1 MVCPSDDSLR
11 HLLHNAEQETSSTDV
26 LSHLAGCPACMD
38 RVSTWNEQ
46 SRLDTLLRGAGQ
58 SDIAIARASRVII
71 PGDVEALTCAYAPGT
86 APLRMIGQYEILRP
100 IGSGGGGDVFEAR
113 HTLLQNR
120 VAIKL
125 LKPKHSGDQDAR
137 QRFFRE
143 MKSIGQLDDPYIV
156 RAFDAGEADG
166 TLYLAMELVD
176 GENVDNLARR
186 LAPMP
191 VADACE
197 IIRQAA
203 LGLQHVHECGL
214 VHRDL
219 KPSNLLMSK
228 TGIKIA
234 DLGLALLKRGEL
246 IEERLT
252 GVHTVLGTADY
263 MAPEQAEGSHEVDI
277 RADLY
282 SLGCTLFRLLTGR
295 TPFAMPE
302 NSSPVKKMWAHASL
316 PIPEIQ
322 QFRPDV
328 PPELAAVVKKLM
340 AKNRNDRFAQPK
352 DLAEALAPFCLKPDL
367 PSMMLPL
374 GTIAPAVFGNN
385 STAKNPTEPLASPSA
400 ASQGTVVQSPSL
412 PLRRFAGIAAG
423 IVSCALLAVG
433 WWWVRDTTEPVPP
446 GGPQNHQLAVAA
458 NVTPQTPPVA
468 EPPKNPILDDKKNPV
483 PQVADNLPPAIAV
496 PLGPIGQRWQ
506 KAFGLVPIELKWGD
520 RSGMGT
526 WRLDEDV
533 QALVIQAHKTIRLVK
548 LGEFRR
554 GDQGFTLGCD
564 VIHQSNDGE
573 LGVFLGFQRE
583 DKDNPRFARF
593 QAIAISALPSS
604 PKGKIAI
611 VRRNIREI
619 NLHSGQVNH
628 DRNHNMIMD
637 VPNGLKTLPFEI
649 RMTGGYVDRVLFC
662 GESCFELC
670 SPARSAQYSDSEYE
684 GDFGFFVFDTSAWFS
699 NPRFQRNLPCP

>member
-11 HLLHNAEQETSSTDV
+11 RLLHNAEQETSSTDV

-38 RVSTWNEQ
+38 RVSTWNER

-58 SDIAIARASRVII
+58 SDIAIAPASRVVI
-71 PGDVEALTCAYAPGT
+71 PGGVEALTCAYAPGT
-86 APLRMIGQYEILRP
+86 APLRMIGPYEILRP

-156 RAFDAGEADG
+156 RAFDAGEVDG

-176 GENVDNLARR
+176 GENVDALARR
-186 LAPMP
+186 LAPVP

-228 TGIKIA
+228 TGVKIA

-328 PPELAAVVKKLM
+328 PPELAAVVTKLM
-340 AKNRNDRFAQPK
+340 AKHRNDRFAQPK
-352 DLAEALAPFCLKPDL
+352 DLAEALAPFCTKPDL
-367 PSMMLPL
+367 PSLMLPL
-374 GTIAPAVFGNN
+374 GMIARVAIGNN
-385 STAKNPTEPLASPSA
+385 STAKDPTEPLANPSA
-400 ASQGTVVQSPSL
+400 ASHGTELQTHATKVRRPRTVAVSVAVV
-412 PLRRFAGIAAG
+412 AGVLAA
-423 IVSCALLAVG
+423 LG
-433 WWWVRDTTEPVPP
+433 WWGIHAASRSDRDAQARTNSGLAASTGIPPKSPAIESPTTLTAVNPAANVLPVAAVQVP
-446 GGPQNHQLAVAA
+446 AVAA
-458 NVTPQTPPVA
+458 P
-468 EPPKNPILDDKKNPV
+468 DS
-483 PQVADNLPPAIAV
+483 
-496 PLGPIGQRWQ
+496 PLTQQWQ
-506 KAFGLVPIELKWGD
+506 KVFGIRPTDVTWQR
-520 RSGMGT
+520 RSGLGA
-526 WRLDEDV
+526 WRLDDDLKS
-533 QALVIQAHKTIRLVK
+533 LVIHGNRTIRLVQ
-548 LGEFRR
+548 LGELQPDAIGKIRLGVDISIR
-554 GDQGFTLGCD
+554 SDQGSFGF
-564 VIHQSNDGE
+564 
-573 LGVFLGFQRE
+573 FLGFRQNPDDPERAAVFQVVEVMWLNVVDSNRRVVVQRYLGSINSE
-583 DKDNPRFARF
+583 NGTVGGKRDDFVSLTVPMLHDKLRLEIELENHRLSRVV
-593 QAIAISALPSS
+593 LNELNY
-604 PKGKIAI
+604 PKLCA
-611 VRRNIREI
+611 
-619 NLHSGQVNH
+619 
-628 DRNHNMIMD
+628 D
-637 VPNGLKTLPFEI
+637 PFN
-649 RMTGGYVDRVLFC
+649 
-662 GESCFELC
+662 
-670 SPARSAQYSDSEYE
+670 AQYFLEDYC
-684 GDFGFFVFDTSAWFS
+684 GAFGVYAADATVEFR
-699 NPRFQRNLPCP
+699 NPSMTRDP

>member
-1 MVCPSDDSLR
+1 M
-11 HLLHNAEQETSSTDV
+11 
-26 LSHLAGCPACMD
+26 LSHLADCPVCRD
-38 RVSTWNEQ
+38 RVSTWNER
-46 SRLDTLLRGAGQ
+46 SRLDTLLRAAGK
-58 SDIAIARASRVII
+58 SEIEIAPAPRDII
-71 PGDVEALTCAYAPGT
+71 PGGVEALTCAYAPGT
-86 APLRMIGQYEILRP
+86 APLRMIGPYEILRP

-176 GENVDNLARR
+176 GENVDTLARR

-234 DLGLALLKRGEL
+234 DLGLALLKRGDP

-263 MAPEQAEGSHEVDI
+263 MSPEQAEGSHEVDI

-316 PIPEIQ
+316 PIPEVQ

-328 PPELAAVVKKLM
+328 PPELAALVKKLM
-340 AKNRNDRFAQPK
+340 AKHRNDRFAQPK
-352 DLAEALAPFCLKPDL
+352 DLAEALVPFCTKPDL

-374 GTIAPAVFGNN
+374 GMMAPAAIGNN
-385 STAKNPTEPLASPSA
+385 STAKDPTEPLAIPSA
-400 ASQGTVVQSPSL
+400 ASHGTEFQTHATEVRRPRNVAVSVAVV
-412 PLRRFAGIAAG
+412 AG
-423 IVSCALLAVG
+423 VLAVLG
-433 WWWVRDTTEPVPP
+433 WWGIHAASRPDKDAEARTNSGLAASTGNPPKSPTIDSSTTLTAVNPVTTVLPVAAVQVP
-446 GGPQNHQLAVAA
+446 AVAA
-458 NVTPQTPPVA
+458 P
-468 EPPKNPILDDKKNPV
+468 DS
-483 PQVADNLPPAIAV
+483 
-496 PLGPIGQRWQ
+496 PLTQQWQ
-506 KAFGLVPIELKWGD
+506 KVFGVRPADVTWQR
-520 RSGMGT
+520 RSGLGA
-526 WRLDEDV
+526 WRLDDDLKS
-533 QALVIQAHKTIRLVK
+533 LVIHANRTIRLVQ
-548 LGEFRR
+548 LGELQPNAIGKIR
-554 GDQGFTLGCD
+554 
-564 VIHQSNDGE
+564 
-573 LGVFLGFQRE
+573 LGVDVSMRSDKGSFGFFLGFRQ
-583 DKDNPRFARF
+583 NPNDPERAAEF
-593 QAIAISALPSS
+593 QVVEVLWLNVVDSKRRVA
-604 PKGKIAI
+604 
-611 VRRNIREI
+611 VRRCLSSI
-619 NLHSGQVNH
+619 NSENGAVNG
-628 DRNHNMIMD
+628 DRNEFVSQV
-637 VPNGLKTLPFEI
+637 VPKIHDKLRFEI
-649 RMTGGYVDRVLFC
+649 ELDGDRLVNVSLGGLNC
-662 GESCFELC
+662 PELC
-670 SPARSAQYSDSEYE
+670 DDLVNSHYFVDDYCGA
-684 GDFGFFVFDTSAWFS
+684 FGVFAMGSTVEFR
-699 NPRFQRNLPCP
+699 NPSLTRAP